1 VNFSGKVPPYSANG
15 LPIASPLTVAACRQR
30 PSRPKG
36 HYINKPDGALFQIHF
51 CSRNFSAAPPTT
63 AFRLHLTE
71 GYPRR
76 K

>member
-1 VNFSGKVPPYSANG
+1 MDLPGMVPPYSANG
-15 LPIASPLTVAACRQR
+15 LPIASPLTGAPCRQC

-36 HYINKPDGALFQIHF
+36 HCINKPDGALFQIHF
-51 CSRNFSAAPPTT
+51 CSHNFSAAPPTT

-71 GYPRR
+71 AYPRR